1 MRAGLL
7 LPAVLEPLRD
17 RIEATLA
24 PSIVLGPAERDANN
38 RTRFGGAPLL
48 APGIEWPRSDR
59 GPLSFVSQ
67 IDFRELRGFGGDGLV
82 LPTDG
87 VLTFFYDVEEQPWG
101 YDPSHSSGWALS
113 YAPDSERAID
123 VEAPHGAIPFD
134 ADPLTPSTVP
144 TLPWPGD
151 LALRTFGE
159 SPERA
164 PWARE
169 YKAFVESFTIASAP
183 ELGLGPGRHQIGGHP
198 QWLDGDG
205 RLTAA
210 LASSGVHAG
219 SDRGRW
225 SANDLHRAEAAAS
238 DWQLLWQLEPH
249 DDRFTWVEMGTLF
262 VLIRKQDL
270 AARRFDRAWV
280 VFQAG

>member
-1 MRAGLL
+1 MRAGLE
-7 LPAVLEPLRD
+7 LPTVLEPLRD

-24 PSIVLGPAERDANN
+24 PAIVLGPTDRDVTA

-48 APGIEWPRSDR
+48 APGVEWPRSDR
-59 GPLSFVSQ
+59 GPLSFLSQ
-67 IDFRELRGFGGDGLV
+67 IDFREMRGFGGDGLV

-113 YAPDSERAID
+113 YAPDSARAID
-123 VEAPHGAIPFD
+123 VESPHGAIPFD
-134 ADPLTPSTVP
+134 VEPLAPTTAQ
-144 TLPWPGD
+144 TLPWPSD
-151 LALRTFGE
+151 LALRSFSE
-159 SPERA
+159 LPERA

-169 YKAFVESFTIASAP
+169 YKAFVESFTIAQAP
-183 ELGLGPGRHQIGGHP
+183 MLAIGPGRQQIGGHA

-205 RLTAA
+205 RLTAE
-210 LASSGVHAG
+210 LASSGIHAG

-225 SANDLHRAEAAAS
+225 SSNDLHRAEAGAA

-249 DDRFTWVEMGTLF
+249 DDRFTWVEMGTIY
-262 VLIRKQDL
+262 VLLKKQDL

>member
-1 MRAGLL
+1 MRAGLE
-7 LPAVLEPLRD
+7 LPPVLEPLRG
-17 RIEATLA
+17 RIEAALA
-24 PSIVLGPAERDANN
+24 PAIVLSPAERDTNN

-48 APGIEWPRSDR
+48 GPGVEWPRSDR
-59 GPLSFVSQ
+59 GPLSFLGQ

-101 YDPSHSSGWALS
+101 YDPSHASGWALS
-113 YAPDSERAID
+113 YAPDSARAID
-123 VEAPHGAIPFD
+123 VETPHGAIPFD
-134 ADPLTPSTVP
+134 VEPLAPSSAQ

-151 LALRTFGE
+151 LALRAFGTT
-159 SPERA
+159 PERA

-169 YKAFVESFTIASAP
+169 YKAFVESFTFQHAP
-183 ELGLGPGRHQIGGHP
+183 LLAIGPGRQQIGGHA

-205 RLTAA
+205 RLTAE
-210 LASSGVHAG
+210 LASSGIQAG
-219 SDRGRW
+219 SDRGRL
-225 SANDLHRAEAAAS
+225 SSNDLQRAEVGAA
-238 DWQLLWQLEPH
+238 DWQLLWQLEPR
-249 DDRFTWVEMGTLF
+249 DDRFTWVEMGTLY
-262 VLIRKQDL
+262 VLLRKRDL

>member
-1 MRAGLL
+1 MRARLE
-7 LPAVLEPLRD
+7 LPEVLEPLRG
-17 RIEATLA
+17 RIEASLA
-24 PSIVLGPAERDANN
+24 PAVVLGPAEPDATT

-48 APGIEWPRSDR
+48 APDVEWPRSDR
-59 GPLSFVSQ
+59 GPLSFLAQ

-82 LPTDG
+82 LPSDG

-101 YDPSHSSGWALS
+101 YDPSHASGWALS
-113 YAPDSERAID
+113 YARDSATAVD

-134 ADPLTPSTVP
+134 PEPLAPTTAL

-151 LALRTFGE
+151 LALRSFGS

-169 YKAFVESFTIASAP
+169 YKAFVESFALASAP
-183 ELGLGPGRHQIGGHP
+183 PLAVGPGRQQIGGHA

-205 RLTAA
+205 RLTAE
-210 LASSGVHAG
+210 LASSGIHAPRGNVRG
-219 SDRGRW
+219 SDRV
-225 SANDLHRAEAAAS
+225 RAEAGALE
-238 DWQLLWQLEPH
+238 WVLLWQLDPH
-249 DDRFTWVEMGTLF
+249 DDRFTWVELGTLF
-262 VLIRKQDL
+262 VLVRKTDL

>member
-1 MRAGLL
+1 MRARLE
-7 LPAVLEPLRD
+7 LPEVLEPLRD
-17 RIEATLA
+17 RIEASLA
-24 PSIVLGPAERDANN
+24 PAIVLGPAEGDAMP

-59 GPLSFVSQ
+59 GPLSFLAQ

-82 LPTDG
+82 LPKDG

-101 YDPSHSSGWALS
+101 YDPSHASGWALS
-113 YAPDSERAID
+113 YARDSATAVD
-123 VEAPHGAIPFD
+123 VESPHGAIPFD
-134 ADPLTPSTVP
+134 PEPLVPTTSP

-151 LALRTFGE
+151 LALRSFGS

-169 YKAFVESFTIASAP
+169 YKAFVESFSLATAP
-183 ELGLGPGRHQIGGHP
+183 PLAIGPGRQQIGGHA

-205 RLTAA
+205 RVTAE
-210 LASSGVHAG
+210 LASSGIHAP
-219 SDRGRW
+219 RGRAR
-225 SANDLHRAEAAAS
+225 ANERERAEAGAL
-238 DWQLLWQLEPH
+238 DWVLLWQLEPH
-249 DDRFTWVEMGTLF
+249 DDRFTWVELGTLF
-262 VLIRKQDL
+262 VLVRKTDL
-270 AARRFDRAWV
+270 AALRFDRAWV